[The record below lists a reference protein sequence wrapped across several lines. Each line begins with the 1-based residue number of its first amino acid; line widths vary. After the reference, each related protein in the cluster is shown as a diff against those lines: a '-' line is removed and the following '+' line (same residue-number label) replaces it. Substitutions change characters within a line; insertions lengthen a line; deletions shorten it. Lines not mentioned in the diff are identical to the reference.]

1 MDGLTSL
8 MMYLE
13 IVEKYMELKN
23 VPNFKLEDF
32 RNDNPTYLKI
42 IEKDEKDKVVL
53 EYEVTSYI
61 ENNKLI
67 LLNAKGENL
76 LELLKKDKNLK
87 EDDLEVFNNI
97 IKKY

>member
-32 RNDNPTYLKI
+32 RQGNPTYLKI
-42 IEKDEKDKVVL
+42 IEKNEKDKVVL
-53 EYEVTSYI
+53 MYEVTSYI

-67 LLNAKGENL
+67 LLNAKGDNL

>member
-23 VPNFKLEDF
+23 VPNFKLEYF
-32 RNDNPTYLKI
+32 KNGNPTYLKI
-42 IEKDEKDKVVL
+42 IEKDEKDKVVFV
-53 EYEVTSYI
+53 YEVTSYI
-61 ENNKLI
+61 EKNKLI

-87 EDDLEVFNNI
+87 EEDLKVFNDI

>member
-32 RNDNPTYLKI
+32 RQGNPTYLKI
-42 IEKDEKDKVVL
+42 IEKNEKDKVVL
-53 EYEVTSYI
+53 MYEVTSYI
-61 ENNKLI
+61 DKNKLI
-67 LLNAKGENL
+67 LLNAKGDNL

>member
-1 MDGLTSL
+1 

-32 RNDNPTYLKI
+32 KNGNPTYLKI
-42 IEKDEKDKVVL
+42 IEKDEKDKVVFV
-53 EYEVTSYI
+53 YEVTSYI
-61 ENNKLI
+61 EKNKLI

-87 EDDLEVFNNI
+87 EEDLKVFNDI

>member
-32 RNDNPTYLKI
+32 KNGNPTYLKI
-42 IEKDEKDKVVL
+42 IEKDEKDKVVFV
-53 EYEVTSYI
+53 YEVTSYI
-61 ENNKLI
+61 EKNKLI

-87 EDDLEVFNNI
+87 EEDLKVFNDI

>member
-32 RNDNPTYLKI
+32 KNGNPTYLKI
-42 IEKDEKDKVVL
+42 IEKDEKDKVVFV
-53 EYEVTSYI
+53 YEVTSYI
-61 ENNKLI
+61 DKNKLI
-67 LLNAKGENL
+67 LLNAKGDNL

>member
-32 RNDNPTYLKI
+32 KKGNPTYLKI
-42 IEKDEKDKVVL
+42 IEKDEKDKVVFV
-53 EYEVTSYI
+53 YEVTSYI
-61 ENNKLI
+61 EKNKLI

-87 EDDLEVFNNI
+87 EEDLKVFNDI

>member
-32 RNDNPTYLKI
+32 RQGNPTYLKI
-42 IEKDEKDKVVL
+42 IEKNEKDKVVL
-53 EYEVTSYI
+53 MYEVTSYI
-61 ENNKLI
+61 EKNKLI
-67 LLNAKGENL
+67 LLNAKGDNL

-87 EDDLEVFNNI
+87 EDDLEVFYNI